1 MAPPIDPVKVTVAT
15 SGMWR
20 GQVAIVSSGTVMAT
34 TLLQLIQ
41 QAGYNGPDQP
51 LQLQIAAKL
60 IDGSTDRP
68 AMTLALPRPGQQI
81 TGTDASTHGWPIAAG
96 VEYLLA
102 TALCPMLSFPRS
114 LGAGFNAQ
122 IQVIW

>member
-1 MAPPIDPVKVTVAT
+1 MPPPIDPVKVTVAT
-15 SGMWR
+15 AGMWR
-20 GQVAIVSSGTVMAT
+20 GQIAIPASGATMDT

-41 QAGYNGPDQP
+41 KAGYNGPDQP

-68 AMTLALPRPGQQI
+68 AMTLALPRPGIAI
-81 TGTDASTHGWPIAAG
+81 TGTDATTHGWPIAAG

-102 TALCPMLSFPRS
+102 TALCPQLSFPRS
-114 LGAGFNAQ
+114 LGSSFNAQ